1 MPLFK
6 HGASWVVLTLLVTM
20 LSGCTPG
27 PVDPVQQYGDISGY
41 IRTSGSHTAIPGA
54 VVVCAGQTYNVSRS
68 GIYVFKEI
76 PEGYYVLTVEK
87 SGFDKYSALINVLD
101 NTVHNV
107 YMTKLIEY
115 RDISGHVYLDRSNIP
130 VPDAAVVCGSVYD
143 TTASD
148 GSFHL
153 PNVLVDTHR
162 LFVFKNHY
170 VSYESLIALESDT
183 TVDVFMA
190 SAPLSGVVTHPMD
203 GAVAGV
209 RIEVAEGVAYSA
221 GDGSYRLPV
230 APRGTHTVVITHPDY
245 DSLTHQITIVATENR
260 LDLILTRFICDT
272 LPVVE
277 DASITDSDLDGCLD
291 CPAWGDADDNFGD
304 SELLKL
310 EYFLRSEIG
319 PPRVT
324 YDARTRFLIDLPP
337 LPENAGYEN
346 MSGIKL
352 VLYPASAQT
361 RTEYVTVRMVKQDGP
376 DWTENSVTWS
386 HGPEYSALPYAA
398 TLIQPGQQ
406 LEVEV
411 MPLYDTSD
419 ELPSL
424 LLQKEELGVADPPQR
439 LSFWSSEAGADKQ
452 RPVVIVTYR
461 L

>member
-1 MPLFK
+1 MPLLK
-6 HGASWVVLTLLVTM
+6 HDTPWVVLTLLVTI

-41 IRTSGSHTAIPGA
+41 IRTSESHKVIPGA
-54 VVVCAGQTYNVSRS
+54 VVVCSGQTYSVSRS
-68 GIYVFKEI
+68 GIYIFKEI
-76 PEGYYVLTVEK
+76 PEGYHVLTVEK
-87 SGFDKYSALINVLD
+87 AGFDEYTALIHVLD

-107 YMTKLIEY
+107 YMTRVVEY
-115 RDISGHVYLDRSNIP
+115 RDISGHVYLDNSIIP
-130 VPDAAVVCGSVYD
+130 VPDAVVVCGSVYD
-143 TTASD
+143 TTATD
-148 GSFHL
+148 GGFHL
-153 PNVLVDTHR
+153 PNVLVDTHG

-170 VSYESLIALESDT
+170 VSYESRITLESDT
-183 TVDVFMA
+183 TVDIFMA
-190 SAPLSGVVTHPMD
+190 SAPMGGVVTHRVD
-203 GAVAGV
+203 GAVADV

-221 GDGSYRLPV
+221 GDGYYRLPA

-260 LDLILTRFICDT
+260 LDPVLTRSICDT

-277 DASITDSDLDGCLD
+277 DASIADSDLDGCLD

-324 YDARTRFLIDLPP
+324 YDARTRFLIGLPP

-346 MSGIKL
+346 MSGVRL
-352 VLYPASAQT
+352 VLYLASEQV
-361 RTEYVTVRMVKQDGP
+361 RTEYVSVRTVKQGGP

-386 HGPEYSALPYAA
+386 DGPEYSALPYAA

-419 ELPSL
+419 EPPGL
-424 LLQKEELGVADPPQR
+424 LLQKEELGEADPPQR
-439 LSFWSSEAGADKQ
+439 LSFWSSEAGVENQ
-452 RPVVIVTYR
+452 RPVVIVRYSY
-461 L
+461 

>member
-6 HGASWVVLTLLVTM
+6 HGASWAVLMLLVAM

-27 PVDPVQQYGDISGY
+27 PVDPIQQYGDISGY
-41 IRTSGSHTAIPGA
+41 IRTSGSHKAIPGA
-54 VVVCAGQTYNVSRS
+54 TVVCSGQTYNVSRS
-68 GIYVFKEI
+68 GIYIFKEI
-76 PEGYYVLTVEK
+76 PEGYHMLTVEK
-87 SGFDKYSALINVLD
+87 SGFHEYTSLIHVLD

-107 YMTKLIEY
+107 YMTKLVEY
-115 RDISGHVYLDRSNIP
+115 RDISGHVYLDNSSIP

-143 TTASD
+143 TTATD

-153 PNVLVDTHR
+153 PNVLVDTHGF
-162 LFVFKNHY
+162 FVFKNHY
-170 VSYESLIALESDT
+170 VSHESRITLESDT
-183 TVDVFMA
+183 TIDVFIA
-190 SAPLSGVVTHPMD
+190 SAPMSGVVTHRMD
-203 GAVAGV
+203 GAVVDV
-209 RIEVAEGVAYSA
+209 RIEVAEAVTYSS
-221 GDGSYRLPV
+221 GDGSYRLPA
-230 APRGTHTVVITHPDY
+230 APQGTHTVVITHPDY
-245 DSLTHQITIVATENR
+245 DSLTRQFTVVATGNR
-260 LDLILTRFICDT
+260 LDPILTRLVNDT

-277 DASITDSDLDGCLD
+277 DASICDSDLDGCLD
-291 CPAWGDADDNFGD
+291 CPAWGNADDNFGD

-324 YDARTRFLIDLPP
+324 YDARTRFLIGLPP

-346 MSGIKL
+346 MSGVKL
-352 VLYPASAQT
+352 VLYPACEQT
-361 RTEYVTVRMVKQDGP
+361 RTEYVTVRMVRQDGP

-386 HGPEYSALPYAA
+386 DGPEYSALPYAA

-419 ELPSL
+419 EPPGL
-424 LLQKEELGVADPPQR
+424 LLQKEELGEADPPHR
-439 LSFWSSEAGADKQ
+439 LSFWSSEAGVENQ

-461 L
+461 F